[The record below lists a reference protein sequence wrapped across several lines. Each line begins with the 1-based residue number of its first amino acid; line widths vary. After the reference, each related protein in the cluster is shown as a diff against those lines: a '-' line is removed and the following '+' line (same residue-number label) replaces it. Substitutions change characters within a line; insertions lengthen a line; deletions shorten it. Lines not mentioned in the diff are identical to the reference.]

1 GLESLVFLPGFV
13 PDDDL
18 PALYTA
24 AEAFVYPSV
33 YEGFGLPVLEA
44 MGCGTP
50 VLCSDASSLPE
61 VAGDGG
67 ILLPPGD
74 PAAWA
79 EAISRLTEGPTLR
92 GELREKGFR
101 QASRLRWEET
111 ARQTWEVYRAAHAH
125 R

>member
-1 GLESLVFLPGFV
+1 
-13 PDDDL
+13 
-18 PALYTA
+18 
-24 AEAFVYPSV
+24 
-33 YEGFGLPVLEA
+33 

-61 VAGDGG
+61 VAGDAG

-79 EAISRLTEGPTLR
+79 EAIARLIESTVMR
-92 GELREKGFR
+92 RELREKGFR
-101 QASRLRWEET
+101 QASRFRWKET
-111 ARQTWEVYRAAHAH
+111 ARRTWEVYGAVHPH